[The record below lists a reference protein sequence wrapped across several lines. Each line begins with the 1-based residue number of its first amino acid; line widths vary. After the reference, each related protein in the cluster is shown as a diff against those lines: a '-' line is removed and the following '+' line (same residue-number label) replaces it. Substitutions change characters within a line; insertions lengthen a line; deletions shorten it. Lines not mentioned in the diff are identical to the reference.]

1 MLNLE
6 FCKEC
11 LQKYP
16 APGDPAPGD
25 APHDDDGALCATTT
39 WTNQRERDQEKE
51 KER

>member
-16 APGDPAPGD
+16 APGDAPQ
-25 APHDDDGALCATTT
+25 DDDGALCATTT

-51 KER
+51 TER